1 MRSLLIVLLLP
12 PLVFVAAIAAY
23 QLGWFSGGQKNHGVL
38 LSEPRQLSAEQLQLL
53 SSAEPEPEKWR
64 LLMVRSRCAA
74 ACMEDL
80 SQLRTVHDLIGG
92 PSLRVER
99 WLLVADS
106 QSLAISELQEQQ
118 PYLRVFAMDAAIKS
132 QLLAGAEQA
141 LYIVDPLGNLV
152 LSYSREQL
160 GEPLLKDL
168 RHLIK
173 MSRIG

>member
-12 PLVFVAAIAAY
+12 LLVFAAAIVAY
-23 QLGWFSGGQKNHGVL
+23 QLGWFSGAQKNNGVL
-38 LSEPRQLSAEQLQLL
+38 LSGAQQLSAEQLRLL
-53 SSAEPEPEKWR
+53 VSAEPETEKWR
-64 LLMVRSRCAA
+64 LLMVRTRCDAV
-74 ACMEDL
+74 CMEDL
-80 SQLRTVHDLIGG
+80 TQLRTVHDLIGG

-99 WLLVADS
+99 WLVLADS
-106 QSLAISELQEQQ
+106 QGLDLSILQEQQ
-118 PYLRVFAMDAAIKS
+118 PYLRVFAMDATIKS

-141 LYIVDPLGNLV
+141 LYIVDPLGNVV

-160 GEPLLKDL
+160 GKPLLDDL